1 MKKTDIVEVGEKV
14 VKQKMKPRGGNSP
27 VIGDNG
33 VMMEAGDA
41 SKAAKAI
48 YRMIRSNPYFGN
60 IFATIQ
66 SDEDVVRLASTPP
79 NLEDVTTL
87 KKRFVGF
94 VAQCMMDDIRFGNEM
109 VYTAIDIDKDAV
121 YDWEHGRSRTPAHSE
136 FIKRIR
142 AFCRAYRECLGAN
155 GQIHPTTLIWWQKN
169 YDGLVDSSEVVLKPA
184 QPLGEEPDIKTLS
197 EKFDEIPADYDVV

>member
-1 MKKTDIVEVGEKV
+1 MKDKDLVDAGEKYV
-14 VKQKMKPRGGNSP
+14 RQKMKPRGGNSP

-48 YRMIRSNPYFGN
+48 YNMIRNDPYFGD

-66 SDEDVVRLASTPP
+66 TDADVMQLAATPLD
-79 NLEDVTTL
+79 LEDVTTM

-109 VYTAIDIDKDAV
+109 AYTAVGIDKDAV
-121 YDWEHGRSRTPAHSE
+121 YDWEHGRSRTLAHSE
-136 FIKRIR
+136 FIKKVR

-155 GQIHPTTLIWWQKN
+155 GLLNPVTLVWWQKN
-169 YDGLVDSSEVVLKPA
+169 YDGLVDSQQVILKPEM
-184 QPLGEEPDIKTLS
+184 PLGTDSDPAELQKRITGSVVEE
-197 EKFDEIPADYDVV
+197 DE

>member
-1 MKKTDIVEVGEKV
+1 MKNEELVKAGEKY
-14 VKQKMKPRGGNSP
+14 VKQKSKSNGRNSP

-48 YRMIRSNPYFGN
+48 YNMVRNDSYFGD
-60 IFATIQ
+60 IFETIRT
-66 SDEDVVRLASTPP
+66 DDDVMLLASTPLD
-79 NLEDVTTL
+79 LENVTTM

-109 VYTAIDIDKDAV
+109 AYTAVGIDKDAV
-121 YDWEHGRSRTPAHSE
+121 YDWEHGRSRTAAHSE
-136 FIKRIR
+136 FIKKIR

-155 GQIHPTTLIWWQKN
+155 GLLNPVTLVWWQKN
-169 YDGLVDSSEVVLKPA
+169 YDGLVDSQQIVVTPN
-184 QPLGEEPDIKTLS
+184 PLGDREDKTNLAKRIEGS
-197 EKFDEIPADYDVV
+197 IDPDEIY